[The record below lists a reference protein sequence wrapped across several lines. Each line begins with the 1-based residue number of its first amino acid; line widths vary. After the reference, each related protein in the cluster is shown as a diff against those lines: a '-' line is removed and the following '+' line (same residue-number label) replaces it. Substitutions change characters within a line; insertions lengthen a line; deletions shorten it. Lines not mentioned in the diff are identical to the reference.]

1 MKIFIYWN
9 RIDKDSKKIYKFL
22 SDDSF
27 RHTLEENSDVV
38 FFDPYLSFSLT
49 QERLDQITHSDII
62 LFFTHGEE
70 DAILKSKYI
79 QNSRKKD
86 YSFIDVDN
94 ASLLSGKKVIAICCA
109 SAKSL
114 GQYCVA
120 DPINSVFYIGFQDDI
135 FYDDGSHENVR
146 SLVYDA
152 YSNAFSESILYSLSS
167 KCTAQD
173 FVQCLQK
180 KINDMITR
188 KILTETSDHTLGSL
202 SSISFHKKSAQSL
215 VALGNTASPV
225 FS

>member
-79 QNSRKKD
+79 QNNRKKD
-86 YSFIDVDN
+86 FSFIDVDN

-109 SAKSL
+109 SAKS
-114 GQYCVA
+114 
-120 DPINSVFYIGFQDDI
+120 
-135 FYDDGSHENVR
+135 
-146 SLVYDA
+146 
-152 YSNAFSESILYSLSS
+152 
-167 KCTAQD
+167 
-173 FVQCLQK
+173 
-180 KINDMITR
+180 
-188 KILTETSDHTLGSL
+188 
-202 SSISFHKKSAQSL
+202 
-215 VALGNTASPV
+215 
-225 FS
+225 